1 MKQYSRTNPP
11 TVSSS
16 ASVPAAVAITR
27 VIVGL
32 LFIFSGLIK
41 ANDPLGLSY
50 KMQEFFDAWGWN
62 ALNWSTFTL
71 AIAMN
76 TFEILLGVA
85 MIVGYRMRLFSWLI
99 LLLTVFFGFLTGYAA
114 LSGKFQSC
122 GCFGD
127 CLPLTPVQS
136 FLKDVILLI
145 LVLYI
150 FIYRRKIKPGLS
162 IKASLATLGL
172 ALILG
177 LAIQSYAL
185 RHLPFIDC
193 LPYKKGNHLL
203 EQMQV
208 PPGAVADS
216 FAITFR
222 YKHEGKVVEF
232 DAAHFPENFDSTY
245 EYVDRYDK
253 LVRKGNAIPAI
264 TDFSLKSLD
273 GTDSTQE
280 ILNSENK
287 YILVM
292 FKSFDDFGDQA
303 AALDQVIQQS
313 HALGLQ
319 VMIATPLANK
329 AEEVIKGADHIF
341 QLDAVVEKT
350 AARTDPTYFYM
361 NGDLVVEK
369 NSEADI
375 KDFLESIKA
384 HARK

>member
-1 MKQYSRTNPP
+1 MHTAKFSLTSATSMKLPL
-11 TVSSS
+11 
-16 ASVPAAVAITR
+16 AVQIVR
-27 VIVGL
+27 VIVGV

-62 ALNWSTFTL
+62 SLNWSTFSL

-76 TFEILLGVA
+76 AFEILLGVA
-85 MIVGYRMRLFSWLI
+85 MLVGYRMQLFSWLI
-99 LLLTVFFGFLTGYAA
+99 LLLTIFFGFLTGYAA

-136 FLKDVILLI
+136 FLKDMLLLL

-150 FIYRRKIKPGLS
+150 FIYRNKVHPELPLRTAIGLLS
-162 IKASLATLGL
+162 ASLAVALGV
-172 ALILG
+172 
-177 LAIQSYAL
+177 QFYVL
-185 RHLPFIDC
+185 RHLPFVDC

-208 PPGAVADS
+208 PPGALSDS

-222 YKHEGKVVEF
+222 YRHNGKVVEF
-232 DAAHFPENFDSTY
+232 DQNHFPENFDSTY

-253 LVRKGNAIPAI
+253 LVRKGNAIPKI
-264 TDFSLKSLD
+264 TDFALKTLD
-273 GTDSTQE
+273 NIDSTQE
-280 ILNSENK
+280 TLHNNSD
-287 YILVM
+287 YILIM
-292 FKSFDDFGDQA
+292 FKDFDGINDINEPLNNLIKKSHDAG
-303 AALDQVIQQS
+303 LPVIVAS
-313 HALGLQ
+313 
-319 VMIATPLANK
+319 PLASQ
-329 AEEVIKGADHIF
+329 ASTLFHEVDHIF

-350 AARTDPTYFYM
+350 AARANPTFFYM
-361 NGDLVVEK
+361 KGDLVVDK
-369 NSEADI
+369 KSQHDI
-375 KDFLESIKA
+375 GKFLQTINN

>member
-1 MKQYSRTNPP
+1 MNTAKSTNGTAISKQAP
-11 TVSSS
+11 T
-16 ASVPAAVAITR
+16 AVAVIR

-50 KMQEFFDAWGWN
+50 KMQEFFDAWGWSS
-62 ALNWSTFTL
+62 LNWSTFGL
-71 AIAMN
+71 SIAMN
-76 TFEILLGVA
+76 TFEVLLGVA

-99 LLLTVFFGFLTGYAA
+99 LLLTIFFGFLTGYAA

-136 FLKDVILLI
+136 FMKDMLLLA

-150 FIYRRKIKPGLS
+150 FIYRSKVKPALPV
-162 IKASLATLGL
+162 KACVTVLGL
-172 ALILG
+172 ALVLG
-177 LAIQSYAL
+177 LAVQSYAL
-185 RHLPFIDC
+185 KHLPFVDC

-245 EYVDRYDK
+245 QYVDRYDK

-264 TDFSLKSLD
+264 TDFSLKSRED
-273 GTDSTQE
+273 IDSTQDV
-280 ILNSENK
+280 LGSGRK

-292 FKSFDDFGDQA
+292 FRHFDDFNDHK
-303 AALDQVIQQS
+303 AALDNMIRKG
-313 HALGLQ
+313 HEAGLP
-319 VMIATPLANK
+319 VMIATPLATQ
-329 AEEVIKGADHIF
+329 ASALVQGADHIF

-350 AARTDPTYFYM
+350 AARANPTYFYM
-361 NGDLVVEK
+361 EGDLVIDK
-369 NSEADI
+369 QSEAGLQ
-375 KDFLESIKA
+375 DFLQAIQTDAGK
-384 HARK
+384 